1 MRILLISALV
11 ATASIQYVS
20 TECEMNFVAPRGS
33 STKLYSGEQK
43 FALNMLDA
51 ITKVAPNENIFF
63 SPYSVFHAL
72 LLAYFGA
79 ANQTQKYLENVLH
92 LDPELKKSQ
101 YKSIYTIRKNDYSK
115 SEGTEFKSAD
125 RLFVDK
131 NVALKDCIKEHFI
144 DIIEPTDFASNAD
157 RSRTMI
163 NDWVQNITKGHIK
176 DILVEG
182 SVTQATQIVLANAAY
197 FKGKWSAQFDPKD
210 TEKDQFHSSSG
221 KIDYVDMMHIH
232 GNYYHGEL
240 RKYFVFEYIIE

>member
-11 ATASIQYVS
+11 ATASIQYVTS
-20 TECEMNFVAPRGS
+20 DCEMDFIPPKGS
-33 STKLYSGEQK
+33 LTKLYSGEQK
-43 FALNMLDA
+43 FSLNMLDA
-51 ITKVAPNENIFF
+51 ITKVVPNDNIFF

-92 LDPELKKSQ
+92 LDPEIKKSQ
-101 YKSIYTIRKNDYSK
+101 YKSIYSTRKNFYSK
-115 SEGTEFKSAD
+115 SDGTEFKSAD

-131 NVALKDCIKEHFI
+131 NVALRDCIKEHFTE
-144 DIIEPTDFASNAD
+144 IIEPTDFASNAD
-157 RSRTMI
+157 KSREMI
-163 NDWVQNITKGHIK
+163 NAWVQNITKGHIK

-197 FKGKWSAQFDPKD
+197 FKGKWAAQFDPKE
-210 TEKDQFHSSSG
+210 TEKEQFHASSG

-232 GNYYHGEL
+232 GNYYHGE
-240 RKYFVFEYIIE
+240 F

>member
-1 MRILLISALV
+1 MRLLLISALV
-11 ATASIQYVS
+11 ATATIQYVS
-20 TECEMNFVAPRGS
+20 SECTMEFKPPKGGL
-33 STKLYSGEQK
+33 TKLYNGEQS
-43 FALNMLDA
+43 FSLNMLDA
-51 ITKVAPNENIFF
+51 ITKVAPNDNIFF

-79 ANQTQKYLENVLH
+79 ANQTQKYLENILY
-92 LDPELKKSQ
+92 LDPTIKKSQ
-101 YKSIYTIRKNDYSK
+101 YKTIYLTRKNLYTK

-131 NVALKDCIKEHFI
+131 NVNLKDCIKDHFTE
-144 DIIEPTDFASNAD
+144 IIEPTDFATNAD

-197 FKGKWSAQFDPKD
+197 FKGKWAAQFNPDD
-210 TEKDQFHSSSG
+210 TQQEIFHSSPEEL
-221 KIDYVDMMHIH
+221 DYVPMMHIH

-240 RKYFVFEYIIE
+240 